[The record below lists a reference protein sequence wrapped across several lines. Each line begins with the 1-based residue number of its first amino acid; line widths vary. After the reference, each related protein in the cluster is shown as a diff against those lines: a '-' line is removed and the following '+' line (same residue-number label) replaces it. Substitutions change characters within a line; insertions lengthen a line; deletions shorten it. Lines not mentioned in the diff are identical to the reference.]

1 MLQTFLFFL
10 TIFSSSL
17 TVIISSSGQ
26 PQIQAQAPVAKDNV
40 QQTEQRIKTPGKK
53 EVTSPYA
60 NMTQAQINQ
69 VKRYDCRLR
78 HRLIPHD
85 YEKEVKKIASATTV
99 KKEASKLQK

>member
-17 TVIISSSGQ
+17 TVITSSSGQ
-26 PQIQAQAPVAKDNV
+26 PQIQAQAPVAKDRV

-53 EVTSPYA
+53 EVTSHYA